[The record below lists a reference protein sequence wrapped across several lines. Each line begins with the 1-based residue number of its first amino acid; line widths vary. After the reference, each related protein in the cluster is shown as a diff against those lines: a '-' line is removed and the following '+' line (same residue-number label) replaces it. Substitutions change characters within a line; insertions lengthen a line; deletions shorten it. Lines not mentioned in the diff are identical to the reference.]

1 MESYLRKLIDEGE
14 NQQLDFKYCVSDS
27 RKIARTLAAFANTDG
42 GRLLIGIRDNGSV
55 AGIRSEEE
63 LYMVDTAVHLYC
75 NPEVP
80 FTTRQHNTGNR
91 TILEVIVPRG
101 ENRPYRVKDESGRWI
116 TYFRHGAQNLVA
128 GRVLLEVWRKERTS
142 RGVMVK
148 FGKAENILMEYL
160 AGKGSVT
167 VSMFRKIAAIP
178 ARRAEAILANLIL
191 FRVIIM
197 KASEKGVTYELNPEE
212 PVIDGS
218 QHTAGR
224 KIKAESRTTIN
235 S

>member
-1 MESYLRKLIDEGE
+1 MMESYLRKLIDEGE

-63 LYMVDTAVHLYC
+63 MYMVDTAVHLYC

-116 TYFRHGAQNLVA
+116 TYFRHGDQNLVA
-128 GRVLLEVWRKERTS
+128 GRVLLEPLLFGLVVSSCASSGGEWEAAAASGTLLTHWFLPGGERL
-142 RGVMVK
+142 V
-148 FGKAENILMEYL
+148 
-160 AGKGSVT
+160 
-167 VSMFRKIAAIP
+167 
-178 ARRAEAILANLIL
+178 AN
-191 FRVIIM
+191 R
-197 KASEKGVTYELNPEE
+197 
-212 PVIDGS
+212 
-218 QHTAGR
+218 
-224 KIKAESRTTIN
+224 
-235 S
+235 